1 MGLCWTHRL
10 ARVLLRELF
19 ITRAHAISTE
29 QHRQSIV
36 YLCEIFTL
44 VSQLRLWLTTHMAR
58 RGPKPPQMRI
68 IIMTK
73 QVNYGLHETLE
84 NSHRTLSSAVEM
96 YAIYYS
102 DWSEIL
108 EELSQYYA
116 SDEWQNSGYGQ
127 DLPEHV
133 KLMKRRNYIIR
144 EMQEIGKE
152 LRAVGIDVDLCI
164 NSRPDEYFDQFEY
177 AA

>member
-1 MGLCWTHRL
+1 M
-10 ARVLLRELF
+10 LLRELF
-19 ITRAHAISTE
+19 ITRAHAINME

-44 VSQLRLWLTTHMAR
+44 VSQLGFWLTTHMAR

-73 QVNYGLHETLE
+73 QINYGTNETLE
-84 NSHRTLSSAVEM
+84 NSHRTLSDAVTM

-102 DWSEIL
+102 DWTEIL

-116 SDEWQNSGYGQ
+116 SDEWKDSFNQRS
-127 DLPEHV
+127 EKHV
-133 KLMKRRNYIIR
+133 ELVRRRNHTIR
-144 EMQEIGKE
+144 EIQEIGAQ
-152 LRAVGIDVDLCI
+152 LRSVGLDVDLCEWATV
-164 NSRPDEYFDQFEY
+164 DDYFED